1 MGKTKMSLAWRI
13 SIKCIIPNLCAV
25 LPMFFYSITVTQL
38 TVPNIM
44 IVIKFVLTVV
54 LVLQFFLGI
63 YLDFLAIKKP
73 SDQLNDYYSDRS
85 SLKDTIPLLKE
96 IAKAPVKIAIITIMF
111 FIAGTI
117 GLTLTYE
124 YLFHIPRTINLLS
137 FIECIYASYLAAVF
151 AFNYVRRI
159 CRQDM
164 ENLVEST
171 TNPEAI
177 MKKQFLGLSLSKQ
190 FTITIIIPVVFCCLT
205 AGYSICIF
213 YFPKDI
219 LSPWTDENFK
229 ILRTVFTLAINF
241 LSVVI
246 LSIVFK
252 SSMESNNKKIEATL
266 NKIESSDISKTETLK
281 TDLYDEISY
290 NYFLANQIIMYM
302 NKVITKSKE
311 IGTKID
317 GYSKDLVT
325 ISTQTQATAVEQST
339 GTAEILSIM
348 KEADNFSHEIDTKTS
363 EVSEIASKTAESVQ
377 NGTQF
382 LADNMVKM
390 FAISRANTSTT
401 NGIRDVNEKI
411 NSIWEI
417 VSIINSIADQ
427 TKIIAFNAE
436 LESTNV
442 NENGRNFRNV
452 SNEIRRLA
460 NGTMDRTKEI
470 KERINEVQLASD
482 KLLESS
488 QKCTEKINQGM
499 ELIESLENSF
509 TIISKSASETA
520 ESSEEIEGRIKQE
533 TEAFEQIV
541 TTLQQ
546 VSKNIESLSLSTK
559 TITVTAGSLQTNSSE
574 LSNLRE
580 ADETTTKN
588 R

>member
-25 LPMFFYSITVTQL
+25 LPMFFYSITITQL

-219 LSPWTDENFK
+219 PSSWNDENFK

-559 TITVTAGSLQTNSSE
+559 TITITAGSLQTNSSE